1 MSSLIPDSGHS
12 KRNFHHQ
19 HPSLQNTCNLLFS
32 QNKPTTTLITHC
44 CDAGDGIKWRL
55 FKGRLVMVL
64 VLFLILAP
72 GPAFALS
79 WHPSL
84 SVGGGP
90 LFSINLSLEK
100 EELPARLSFMTEAAF
115 TPLALTINE
124 RHYIGL
130 GLRASI
136 VTDSLQ
142 YNNTFLI
149 GSRRAS
155 VFAEFEEFFDPLAL
169 DVSAGLGY
177 ALLNYRDIGYF
188 YISGKLGLTRYFTR
202 HLGLNLS
209 ATVNY
214 RREMIEVAAN
224 IAMRFVMPSQKGG
237 EK

>member
-1 MSSLIPDSGHS
+1 
-12 KRNFHHQ
+12 
-19 HPSLQNTCNLLFS
+19 
-32 QNKPTTTLITHC
+32 
-44 CDAGDGIKWRL
+44 
-55 FKGRLVMVL
+55 MVL

-72 GPAFALS
+72 EPAFALS
-79 WHPSL
+79 WNHSL

-90 LFSINLSLEK
+90 LVSINLSLEK
-100 EELPARLSFMTEAAF
+100 EELPARSSFMTEAAF
-115 TPLALTINE
+115 TPLAFTINE

-130 GLRASI
+130 GLKAGI
-136 VTDSLQ
+136 VTDSPQ

-155 VFAEFEEFFDPLAL
+155 IFAEFEEFFDPLAL
-169 DVSAGLGY
+169 NVSAGLGY

-188 YISGKLGLTRYFTR
+188 YISGKLGLTWYFTR

-224 IAMRFVMPSQKGG
+224 IAMRFVMPSQTGG
-237 EK
+237 DK